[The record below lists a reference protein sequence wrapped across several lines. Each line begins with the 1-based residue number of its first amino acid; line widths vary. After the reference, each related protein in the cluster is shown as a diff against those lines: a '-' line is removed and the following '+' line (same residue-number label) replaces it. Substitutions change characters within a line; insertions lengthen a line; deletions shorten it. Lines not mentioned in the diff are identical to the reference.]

1 MELSDKIIQNLVAIS
16 SACLRGE
23 KITVEPAAMAELW
36 ADVAAG
42 HTYLKRDKSAP
53 GSIEAAMMKE
63 QDNA

>member
-23 KITVEPAAMAELW
+23 RITVEPAAMAELW

-42 HTYLKRDKSAP
+42 QAYLKREKEAP
-53 GSIEAAMMKE
+53 LGSVEAAMME
-63 QDNA
+63 HG